1 LSRLKYKNPFAMGN
15 LGDLMVARESNDV
28 EYLKEWSRAA
38 VTAYENARNI
48 QMKAFEKLIK
58 VSDDSKNW
66 VEEIRQ
72 MLKDES

>member
-1 LSRLKYKNPFAMGN
+1 MSRLKYKNPFAMGN